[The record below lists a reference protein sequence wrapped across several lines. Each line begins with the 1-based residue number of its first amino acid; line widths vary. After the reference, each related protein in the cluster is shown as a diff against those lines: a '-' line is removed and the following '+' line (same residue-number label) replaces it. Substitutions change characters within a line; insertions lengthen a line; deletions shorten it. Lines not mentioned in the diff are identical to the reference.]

1 MKWGLPLVRHWA
13 LCVPF
18 HTEISWKQLFR
29 LSSFCRGEDWGL
41 PKATHLGMVE
51 LGLECR
57 SVWCHTRNHKFVFS
71 PALSLS
77 LSLSLSHT
85 HTHTHTHTHWH
96 NHTPTLRKQDL
107 RVWCVCGWIEALFQ
121 LCCSFYWILWFANI
135 KDSLKHS
142 LKQIVVDSWE
152 RTAADRKMWPD
163 APGAGGRDVQWGGC
177 EQRKQ
182 W

>member
-13 LCVPF
+13 LCALF
-18 HTEISWKQLFR
+18 HTEISWRQLFL
-29 LSSFCRGEDWGL
+29 LSSFCRGGDWGL
-41 PKATHLGMVE
+41 PKATHLGMVA

-57 SVWCHTRNHKFVFS
+57 SVWCHTLNHTSIFS
-71 PALSLS
+71 PASLS
-77 LSLSLSHT
+77 VSLSHT
-85 HTHTHTHTHWH
+85 HTI
-96 NHTPTLRKQDL
+96 TLRKQDL
-107 RVWCVCGWIEALFQ
+107 RVWCVCGWIKARFQ

-177 EQRKQ
+177 KQRKQ